1 MHQLNVLILGSN
13 CFTSTLIELK
23 PFLKFNP
30 YLNSSLAKY
39 DIIMFNEDALK
50 NDNNKAIINKTKSLK
65 IFVHNKID
73 RTSNYDSFLQVPTT
87 VSEINSIV
95 ENVFAKKTF
104 NENSSI
110 LIKNYTL
117 NKNEKKLIK
126 DKSFI
131 ILTEKE
137 IQLLEL
143 LFKQKKSISKS
154 RILSTVWSYSPEV
167 DTHTVETHIYR
178 LRKKINDKFSDEN
191 FISNNKNGYYL

>member
-1 MHQLNVLILGSN
+1 
-13 CFTSTLIELK
+13 
-23 PFLKFNP
+23 
-30 YLNSSLAKY
+30 
-39 DIIMFNEDALK
+39 MFNEDALK